1 MRSKEDLVAFFQER
15 LERERQSIATYNT
28 LLNAKRIN
36 NPKLEA
42 LLKMI
47 VNDSQNHVQLYS
59 QIIEKLKHG

>member
-15 LERERQSIATYNT
+15 LERERQSIATYDT

-47 VNDSQNHVQLYS
+47 VNDSQNHIQLYS

>member
-1 MRSKEDLVAFFQER
+1 MRSREELIAFFQER